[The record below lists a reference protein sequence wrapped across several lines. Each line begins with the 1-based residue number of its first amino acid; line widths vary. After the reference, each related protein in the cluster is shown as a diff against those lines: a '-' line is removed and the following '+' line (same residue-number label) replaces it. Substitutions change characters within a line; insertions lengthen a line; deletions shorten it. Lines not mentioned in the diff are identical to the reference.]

1 MPNILFAAGDKRWQQ
16 YKDTLPLAFDAVGL
30 TDCDLRRDHAPQD
43 TDYIVYAPSE
53 GGLSDF
59 TPYTK
64 TKAVLC
70 LWAGVEDIVTNTTLT
85 QPLTRMVDTGLSEG
99 MVEWVTGQ
107 ILRHH
112 LGLDAQIINPD
123 HKWQAIAPPLARNRT
138 VAILGLGA
146 LGAACGAALAAL
158 NFNVTGWSRSQKSLP
173 GITCHSGE
181 DGLQEVLNT
190 AEILVLLMPLTT
202 ATENLINARTLAE
215 MPKGAVIINPG
226 RGPLIDDNAL
236 IAALDSGHIAHATLD
251 VFRQEPLPQG
261 HPFWAHPKVTVT
273 PHIASETRPET
284 ASQVIAKNIR
294 RSEQGEPL
302 MHLVDRSTG
311 Y

>member
-1 MPNILFAAGDKRWQQ
+1 MPNILFAARDNRWQQ
-16 YKDTLPLAFDAVGL
+16 YKDALPRAFDAVGL
-30 TDCDLRRDHAPQD
+30 TGCNLSRDHAPAD

-53 GGLSDF
+53 GGLKDF
-59 TPYTK
+59 TPYTN

-70 LWAGVEDIVTNTTLT
+70 LWAGVEDIVSNPTLT
-85 QPLTRMVDTGLSEG
+85 QPLTRMVDAGLSEG

-107 ILRHH
+107 TLRHH
-112 LGLDAQIINPD
+112 LGLDAQIVNPD

-158 NFNVTGWSRSQKSLP
+158 NFTVTGWSRSQKTLP

-181 DGLQEVLNT
+181 EGLQDVLKT
-190 AEILVLLMPLTT
+190 AEILVLLMPLTP
-202 ATENLINARTLAE
+202 ATENLINAQTLAQL
-215 MPKGAVIINPG
+215 PKGAVIINPG
-226 RGPLIDDNAL
+226 RGPLIDDTAL
-236 IAALDSGHIAHATLD
+236 LEALDTGHIAHATLD
-251 VFRQEPLPQG
+251 VFRQEPLPQD
-261 HPFWAHPKVTVT
+261 HPFWAHPKITVT

-284 ASQVIAKNIR
+284 ASQVIAENIH
-294 RSEQGEPL
+294 RSEQGKAL
-302 MHLVDRSTG
+302 LHLVNRTTG